1 MPFTINTAYT
11 LGEVLKAKDPQGRLH
26 HLYDPFMDKRPILEE
41 GFWTTAN
48 DPVYHEM
55 LRVTSRPSGY
65 KTRVNKGYT
74 REGVGTAPHKE
85 QLTSLGSLFELDK
98 RLSRGVGNIGAWRA
112 QRAQV
117 HIRGML
123 SNFNRLFWTDA
134 NTAADPDAVDGILTR
149 YTPPTLS
156 AMTASAYTNVIA
168 CDGTVAAECF
178 PVVVVKWGIDGVQL
192 LNPPGEATTFVEDD
206 RGEVE
211 LEDADNLPFVGWRSY
226 FTFNYGIGVADDQ
239 CVQRLINVEWTDI
252 KADAHF
258 EEYLI
263 QALEQIPNGLDNTA
277 VYCGRQIHT
286 GIMQRINSKANV
298 NYSMEQVFARQMPTI
313 MGVPIIRDDALSTA
327 EAVIS

>member
-11 LGEVLKAKDPQGRLH
+11 LGEVLKAYDPQNRLH
-26 HLYDPFMDKRPILEE
+26 HLIDPFKDQRPILEE
-41 GFWTTAN
+41 GYWTEAN
-48 DPVYHEM
+48 DATSHEI
-55 LRVTSRPSGY
+55 LKVTSRPTGAR
-65 KTRVNKGYT
+65 TRINQGYT
-74 REGVGTAPHKE
+74 REGVGTAPTKE

-98 RLSRGVGNIGAWRA
+98 RLGKGKADIGAWRA

-117 HIRGML
+117 HLRGML
-123 SNFNRLFWTDA
+123 SNFNRKFWTDA
-134 NTAADPDAVDGILTR
+134 NLASDPDGIDGILTR

-156 AMTASAYTNVIA
+156 AMTSTAYTNVIA
-168 CDGTVAAECF
+168 CDGSVAAECF
-178 PVVVVKWGIDGVQL
+178 PVVVVKWGEDGVQL
-192 LNPPGEATTFVEDD
+192 IYPQGGTKTFDEDD

-211 LEDADNLPFVGWRSY
+211 FTDPDGLPYVGWRSY
-226 FTFNYGIGVADDQ
+226 FTLNYGIGVADDR

-263 QALEQIPNGLDNTA
+263 QAIEQLPDTQNAA
-277 VYCGRQIHT
+277 VYVGRQIHT
-286 GIMQRINSKANV
+286 GIMQRINSKSNV
-298 NYSMEQVFARQMPTI
+298 QFTSEEVWGRKMPTI

>member
-11 LGEVLKAKDPQGRLH
+11 LSEVLQSRDPQGKLH
-26 HLYDPFMDKRPILEE
+26 HLIDPFKDKRPILEE
-41 GFWTTAN
+41 GFWTEAN
-48 DPVYHEM
+48 DPVSHEM
-55 LRVTSRPSGY
+55 LRVTSRPSGAR
-65 KTRVNKGYT
+65 TRINKGYS
-74 REGVGTAPHKE
+74 REGVGTAPVKE

-98 RLSRGVGNIGAWRA
+98 RLGKGIVDIGAWRA

-123 SNFNRLFWTDA
+123 SNFNRLFYTDSH
-134 NTAADPDAVDGILTR
+134 TAADPDGIDGILTR

-156 AMTASAYTNVIA
+156 AMTATAYTNVIA

-178 PVVVVKWGIDGVQL
+178 PVVVIKWGLDGVQL
-192 LNPPGEATTFVEDD
+192 LHPPGYGTTFVEDD

-211 LEDADNLPFVGWRSY
+211 MEDADGKPYVGWRSY
-226 FTFNYGIGVADDQ
+226 FTLNYGIGVAEDR

-263 QALEQIPNGLDNTA
+263 QAIEQLPDTQNAA
-277 VYCGRQIHT
+277 VYVGRQIHT

-298 NYSMEQVFARQMPTI
+298 HFTMEEVWARQMPSI